1 MKTILSFS
9 AKDVVRIFTFCCK
22 NLHFITSLC
31 GYEICILIKSNIFF
45 NFAIA
50 KFHCIHLRNWTFHE
64 SQNEVYHPTIHFII
78 PQTSYHNIIRNRLT
92 TILVFVLYCL
102 GCRGKG
108 IPFILPTLYH
118 FGHKI
123 FHLYNPMAHPINHRI
138 WDGWIVLS
146 GIMTIAFSLYV
157 YCFRTMCFTNLVFD
171 IVSREYWAHKKE

>member
-1 MKTILSFS
+1 MTNLIIFNHLYTLNFYGKDFLTYILTLKTILFFS

-50 KFHCIHLRNWTFHE
+50 KFHCLHLRNGTFHE
-64 SQNEVYHPTIHFII
+64 SQYEESMFGINIHHPDIYFII
-78 PQTSYHNIIRNRLT
+78 PQTRYHNIIRNRLM

-102 GCRGKG
+102 GYRGKG

-123 FHLYNPMAHPINHRI
+123 FHLYNPIAHPINHRI
-138 WDGWIVLS
+138 
-146 GIMTIAFSLYV
+146 
-157 YCFRTMCFTNLVFD
+157 
-171 IVSREYWAHKKE
+171 